1 MFSPGKEILA
11 DRRYLAYLIDRYRSL
26 GGYTGVLFCLIGLII
41 VIPAVLALII
51 PAERRMAIGFLL
63 PGFALIL
70 LGTVLRLLLRP
81 EKNNVLSVAE
91 GAAIVVV
98 AWSAAIIAGAVPF
111 LWAGLD
117 TTRALFE
124 ATSGWTT
131 TGLSVVDVSK
141 VSPLLLFFRSLMQL
155 AGGAGLAILMLSS
168 ISGPAGVALTTAE
181 GRSDQLVPQVRQS
194 ARLVLKLYSVYILLG
209 VAALKFTG
217 MDWLDAI
224 NHTFCAVSTGG
235 FSTKADSIAFWNS
248 PRIEAVLIVLMLLGA
263 TNFLTV
269 YTLAHGRFR
278 NIFRNGELR
287 LTTTILPLSI
297 AILFFGVT
305 FYGYG
310 KMSEQI
316 RAAIFQA
323 VTALSTTG
331 YATVSLNGWNSLGLM
346 VIMVLMLIGGGT
358 GSTAGGIKQHRIFLL
373 LKGLKKEF
381 TEIFLP
387 PNTISE
393 EAFWVGSRR
402 RFLVEKDLR
411 NAGLYIALYLFS
423 WLAGGLALSAF
434 GHPVADSLFEFASA
448 LGTVGLSVGV
458 TSAAAPA
465 GQLWIEIVGMLL
477 GRLEF
482 FVIFWGIIKIGS
494 DLSIFIPEIYAKKS
508 EEESI

>member
-1 MFSPGKEILA
+1 MFSPEKERLA
-11 DRRYLAYLIDRYRSL
+11 DKRYFAYLTERYRSI
-26 GGYTGVLFCLIGLII
+26 GGYTGVLFCFIGLII
-41 VIPAVLALII
+41 IMPAGLALII
-51 PAERRMAIGFLL
+51 PAERWMAIGFLL
-63 PGFALIL
+63 PGFALIF
-70 LGTVLRLLLRP
+70 LGAVLRLLLRP
-81 EKNNVLSVAE
+81 EKNNVLSIAE

-111 LWAGLD
+111 LWAGLN
-117 TTRALFE
+117 TTQALFE

-131 TGLSVVDVSK
+131 TGLSVVDVST
-141 VSPLLLFFRSLMQL
+141 VSPLLLFFRSIMQL

-168 ISGPAGVALTTAE
+168 MSGPAGVALTTAE
-181 GRSDQLVPQVRQS
+181 GRTDQLVPQVRQS
-194 ARLVLKLYSVYILLG
+194 ARLVLTLYSVYILLG
-209 VAALKFTG
+209 VAALKFAG

-235 FSTKADSIAFWNS
+235 FSTRADSIGFWNS
-248 PRIEAVLIVLMLLGA
+248 PGIEAVLIVLMLLGT

-269 YTLAHGRFR
+269 YTLAHGRFKTV
-278 NIFRNGELR
+278 FRNGELR
-287 LTTTILPLSI
+287 LMAIILPLSI
-297 AILFFGVT
+297 SVLFFGVT

-310 KMSEQI
+310 KISEQI

-346 VIMVLMLIGGGT
+346 VIMILMLIGGGT

-373 LKGLKKEF
+373 VKGLKKEF
-381 TEIFLP
+381 TEIFFP
-387 PNTISE
+387 PTAISE
-393 EAFWVGSRR
+393 EFFWLGSQRR
-402 RFLVEKDLR
+402 VLVERDLR
-411 NAGLYIALYLFS
+411 KAGLYIALYLFS
-423 WLAGGLALSAF
+423 WLAGGLALAAF

-458 TSAAAPA
+458 TSATAPA

-482 FVIFWGIIKIGS
+482 FVIFWGLIKIGN
-494 DLSIFIPEIYAKKS
+494 DLSIFLPMER
-508 EEESI
+508 